1 MFIKYVVDMLRE
13 TGEVFIDCGQGCS
26 RSIRV
31 GDFPN
36 ATEAALAAIECAR
49 FAPDTSPDAET
60 RHWSTRL
67 YTL

>member
-1 MFIKYVVDMLRE
+1 MFIKYVIEMLRE

-26 RSIRV
+26 RSVRL
-31 GDFPN
+31 GDN
-36 ATEAALAAIECAR
+36 KNVTEDALEAIECAK
-49 FAPDTSPDAET
+49 FSPDFSPDAET